1 VLVLALSEV
10 ATGLRID
17 NAWAMLGLLIA
28 ILAVSGWG
36 LWAWL
41 RQRRS
46 AAKARSSMP
55 LSCPQCQRGYPAGT
69 VFCSL
74 DGERLVGAA
83 PSPAVPSARG
93 GRCPRCQRIF
103 PSGMRYCPVDAEEL
117 QGLADWRGD
126 LEHAAPEADH
136 DHLVGG
142 EGKICPVC
150 ASRYA
155 LEAQVCGRDGSD
167 LVTIN

>member
-10 ATGLRID
+10 GGALRVA
-17 NAWAMLGLLIA
+17 NAKDWALLGLLVA

-41 RQRRS
+41 RQRR
-46 AAKARSSMP
+46 ATVKRNPLP
-55 LSCPQCQRGYPAGT
+55 LSCPHCRRDYPAGT
-69 VFCSL
+69 VFCSI
-74 DGERLVGAA
+74 DGERLVGPSGAA
-83 PSPAVPSARG
+83 PAARG
-93 GRCPRCQRIF
+93 GRCPRCQRTY

-117 QGLADWRGD
+117 QALADWRGD

-155 LEAQVCGRDGSD
+155 LEAQVCGRDGSE
-167 LVTIN
+167 LVTVN